1 MATQTQ
7 GITKAQLIKDSN
19 GMYFGEIRLNGK
31 LLEKTGGDTGF
42 WVEDNC
48 INYTNGRVDFWRK
61 VKKVHIPYI
70 TRRLQNANA

>member
-31 LLEKTGGDTGF
+31 LLEKTGGRDGF
-42 WVEDNC
+42 WLKENA
-48 INYTNGRVDFWRK
+48 IEYTNKRVDFWRA
-61 VKKVHIPYI
+61 KKQLDIPYV
-70 TRRLQNANA
+70 Q